1 MYDPSSGNLTVV
13 SELLRG
19 GYRSIDAKNEAG
31 QTAIHLA
38 ASLGNTVILKLLI
51 QGGGNVNI
59 KDDLEMTPLHVK
71 LFLLTSLVV
80 FFITFQHLLG
90 LQSSKQSDVT
100 GILNNGRNFHD
111 EVANH
116 LSSRQEKIR

>member
-100 GILNNGRNFHD
+100 EILNNGRNFHD